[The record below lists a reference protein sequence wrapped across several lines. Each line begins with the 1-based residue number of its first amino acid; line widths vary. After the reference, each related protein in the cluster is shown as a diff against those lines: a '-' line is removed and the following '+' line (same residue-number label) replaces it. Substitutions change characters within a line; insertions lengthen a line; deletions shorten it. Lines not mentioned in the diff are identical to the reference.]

1 MGGNIGKENYSSG
14 GLSFPFGYIEKDK
27 EGFNLGLNLS
37 ASTPW
42 PGAYGEMGGYAEVSW
57 NGHDKPTFGRGGYEE
72 VGVSADYMGF
82 GVYTSSGNCYDS
94 RNKKETI
101 SSKPKYDKTNSVD
114 FTSNKNYVKPI
125 NKEIVRKVYRGEYG
139 NGQER
144 KTRLEREG
152 YNYSDIQSQ
161 VNKIY
166 YNK

>member
-1 MGGNIGKENYSSG
+1 M
-14 GLSFPFGYIEKDK
+14 
-27 EGFNLGLNLS
+27 
-37 ASTPW
+37 
-42 PGAYGEMGGYAEVSW
+42 
-57 NGHDKPTFGRGGYEE
+57 
-72 VGVSADYMGF
+72 
-82 GVYTSSGNCYDS
+82 
-94 RNKKETI
+94 
-101 SSKPKYDKTNSVD
+101 
-114 FTSNKNYVKPI
+114 

>member
-1 MGGNIGKENYSSG
+1 MEW
-14 GLSFPFGYIEKDK
+14 D
-27 EGFNLGLNLS
+27 
-37 ASTPW
+37 
-42 PGAYGEMGGYAEVSW
+42 
-57 NGHDKPTFGRGGYEE
+57 DKPTFGRGVYEE

-82 GVYTSSGNCYDS
+82 GVYTSSGNSYDS
-94 RNKKETI
+94 RNKKEI
-101 SSKPKYDKTNSVD
+101 SFSNQKYDKTNSVD

-125 NKEIVRKVYRGEYG
+125 NNDIVRKVYRGEYG

-152 YNYSDIQSQ
+152 YNYSDIQNQ

>member
-1 MGGNIGKENYSSG
+1 M
-14 GLSFPFGYIEKDK
+14 EKWEDMLR
-27 EGFNLGLNLS
+27 F
-37 ASTPW
+37 
-42 PGAYGEMGGYAEVSW
+42 
-57 NGHDKPTFGRGGYEE
+57 HTFGRGGYEE

-101 SSKPKYDKTNSVD
+101 SSKPRYDKTYSVD